1 MNIIN
6 ARAAILEKKRKINFY
21 NLKLPKPKKNQALI
35 KIYYS
40 GVCGSQFMEYHGN
53 RGIDKWLPHMFGHE
67 AVGKVISKG
76 IGVSK
81 IRSNDL
87 VILSW
92 LKKNTK
98 RNDENGKI
106 KTKKKQINYGPISTF
121 STFSLIDKSRIYKLP
136 KYISLK
142 HASLYGCSI
151 PTGMGVV
158 LNEARP
164 NKNKTCLVVGVGAV
178 GIFTLIALQ
187 GIGVKKIICMDNNPK
202 RLNFLKKLGFK
213 NLINSNSANYEKK
226 LSVITNAGVDYCFEC
241 SGQAK
246 MITKCF
252 NYLSRLG
259 RLYFVSHPK
268 SEDLIS
274 LSPHDLIS
282 GKRIFGSWGGNS
294 KLDTDLLKFHKVI
307 SKSKINI
314 DKIYQLVKFKDI
326 KQLFKNKKKINKPKI
341 ILKF

>member
-1 MNIIN
+1 MNKIN

-21 NLKLPKPKKNQALI
+21 KLDLPRPKKNQALI
-35 KIYYS
+35 EIYYS

-76 IGVSK
+76 NGVKK

-92 LKKNTK
+92 LKKITK
-98 RNDENGKI
+98 RKDENGKI
-106 KTKKKQINYGPISTF
+106 KTKKKNINYGPISTF
-121 STFSLIDKSRIYKLP
+121 SSFSLIDQSRIYKLP

-164 NKNKTCLVVGVGAV
+164 AKNTTCLVVGVGAV
-178 GIFTLIALQ
+178 GIFALIALK
-187 GIGVKKIICMDNNPK
+187 GIGIKKIICMDNDSK
-202 RLNFLKKLGFK
+202 RLSFLQKLGFK
-213 NLINSNSANYEKK
+213 NLINSNNVNYEKK
-226 LSVITNAGVDYCFEC
+226 LNNMINSGVDYCFEC

-246 MITKCF
+246 MITKCLNF
-252 NYLSRLG
+252 ISRYG
-259 RLYFVSHPK
+259 KLYFVSHPK
-268 SEDLIS
+268 SEDTITLK
-274 LSPHDLIS
+274 PHDLIS
-282 GKRIFGSWGGNS
+282 GKRIYGSWGGNS
-294 KLDTDLLKFHKVI
+294 KLDSDLLKFNKVI
-307 SKSKINI
+307 SKSKISL
-314 DKIYQLVKFKDI
+314 DKIYQLVKFEDI
-326 KQLFKNKKKINKPKI
+326 KQLFKNKKKINKPKV

>member
-1 MNIIN
+1 MNKIN
-6 ARAAILEKKRKINFY
+6 VRAAILEKKRKINFY
-21 NLKLPKPKKNQALI
+21 KLDLPRPKKNQALI
-35 KIYYS
+35 EIYYS

-76 IGVSK
+76 NGVKK

-92 LKKNTK
+92 LKKITK
-98 RNDENGKI
+98 RKDENGKI
-106 KTKKKQINYGPISTF
+106 KTKKKNINYGPISTF
-121 STFSLIDKSRIYKLP
+121 SSFSLIDQSRIYKLP

-164 NKNKTCLVVGVGAV
+164 AKNTTCLVVGVGAV
-178 GIFTLIALQ
+178 GIFALIALK
-187 GIGVKKIICMDNNPK
+187 GIGIKKIICIDNDSK
-202 RLNFLKKLGFK
+202 RLSFLQKLGFK
-213 NLINSNSANYEKK
+213 NLINSNNVNYEKK
-226 LSVITNAGVDYCFEC
+226 LNNMTNSGVDYCFEC

-246 MITKCF
+246 MITKCLNF
-252 NYLSRLG
+252 ISRYG
-259 RLYFVSHPK
+259 KLYFVSHPK
-268 SEDLIS
+268 SEDTITLK
-274 LSPHDLIS
+274 PHDLIS
-282 GKRIFGSWGGNS
+282 GKRIYGSWGGNS
-294 KLDTDLLKFHKVI
+294 KLDSDLLKFNKVI
-307 SKSKINI
+307 RKSKISL
-314 DKIYQLVKFKDI
+314 DKIYQLVKFEDI
-326 KQLFKNKKKINKPKI
+326 KQLFKNKKKINKPKV